1 MDNSLALFTAV
12 CSEIVKQGLLIPIIC
27 YMIWSMEAK
36 VCKYEI
42 EIQAKIWSKNKEIYE
57 KIDNTNALLWYQIRY
72 EDFGLDQ
79 TNPEIE
85 C

>member
-1 MDNSLALFTAV
+1 
-12 CSEIVKQGLLIPIIC
+12 
-27 YMIWSMEAK
+27 MEAK